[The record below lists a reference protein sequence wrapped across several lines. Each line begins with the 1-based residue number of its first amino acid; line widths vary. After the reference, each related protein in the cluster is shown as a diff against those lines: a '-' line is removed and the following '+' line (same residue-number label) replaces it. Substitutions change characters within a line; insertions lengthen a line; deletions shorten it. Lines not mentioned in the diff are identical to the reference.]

1 MNLPDF
7 ICIGVQRAGTTW
19 LYECLKEHPEVFVP
33 ETKELHFFNDNY
45 EKGIEFYSQYF
56 EEADSVNQV
65 IGELTPNYYHDIQA
79 LQRISQKLP
88 NVKVILI
95 LREPIARAYSHYQL
109 SLTNQCKNMTF
120 DEALAKVPTIKKL
133 SMQSI
138 FLKEIIKIF
147 PNQQLH
153 IELYDNLESQP
164 LQFIKKIY
172 SFLGVNDN
180 FHPSSLETRVNRIIF
195 PQLQEYLAKL
205 GLHRLVEFVKATK
218 LGELIK
224 ENYNS
229 SNRKKLRIDLN
240 RHKQDFTLEICE
252 LETILNRDL
261 SHWKKN

>member
-138 FLKEIIKIF
+138 FL
-147 PNQQLH
+147 
-153 IELYDNLESQP
+153 
-164 LQFIKKIY
+164 
-172 SFLGVNDN
+172 
-180 FHPSSLETRVNRIIF
+180 
-195 PQLQEYLAKL
+195 
-205 GLHRLVEFVKATK
+205 
-218 LGELIK
+218 
-224 ENYNS
+224 
-229 SNRKKLRIDLN
+229 
-240 RHKQDFTLEICE
+240 
-252 LETILNRDL
+252 
-261 SHWKKN
+261 